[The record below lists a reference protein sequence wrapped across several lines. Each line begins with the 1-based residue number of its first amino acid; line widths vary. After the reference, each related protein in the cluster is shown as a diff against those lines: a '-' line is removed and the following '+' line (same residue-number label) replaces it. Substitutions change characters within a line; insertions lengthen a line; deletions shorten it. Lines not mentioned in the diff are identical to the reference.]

1 MTASQTVS
9 LDAPEA
15 ETEGESTT
23 PSALTQRYAAAHRK
37 GYDCRVTCARNLLD
51 MHGHRFSY
59 AVMHGLSSTFFFV
72 YRKVDDMRSRL
83 LFPEG
88 NFAHLF
94 WPISGQKLEVF
105 DNLSALLG
113 AHVVR
118 GGDPRLD
125 AEASIEEL
133 RPYLNEGIPV
143 MVAICRETLLAMRG
157 LPLELRWF
165 PETLGFGGHWV
176 VVSQIDDRRR
186 TVQLFET
193 DQPMPLE
200 VSFEE
205 LHTLRTHGDD
215 NDNFYMKSLNRW
227 TVFEPPRTL
236 PSFASLADVAICK
249 TVHEMA
255 HPLIEGAGGMAA
267 FDSFC
272 DELPGWAER
281 DDLGDK
287 LHLTVA
293 MAFLASEYMVG
304 GGMGRRGYG
313 LFLNQASRAIGSP
326 VLKEAA
332 RSYGVAGGAWQRL
345 MVALSKEVLEKP
357 APWSLRGDDI
367 AAALNDLRDAER
379 GGFDKLSQYV
389 GQREVATA

>member
-1 MTASQTVS
+1 MTPTQRADEATIAAAAS
-9 LDAPEA
+9 
-15 ETEGESTT
+15 
-23 PSALTQRYAAAHRK
+23 SASSPLTRRYAAAHRK
-37 GYDCRVTCARNLLD
+37 GYDCRVTCARNLLE

-59 AVMHGLSSTFFFV
+59 AVLHGLSSTFFFV

-105 DNLSALLG
+105 DNLASLLG
-113 AHVVR
+113 AHLVR
-118 GGDPRLD
+118 GGDASLD

-133 RPYLNEGIPV
+133 RPYLDEGMPV

-176 VVSQIDDRRR
+176 VVSEIDARRR
-186 TVQLFET
+186 RVQLFET

-205 LHTLRTHGDD
+205 LHTLRTHGD
-215 NDNFYMKSLNRW
+215 NDPNFYMKSRNRW
-227 TVFEPPRTL
+227 TVFEPPRQL
-236 PSFASLADVAICK
+236 PSFASLADIAIRK

-255 HPLIEGAGGMAA
+255 CPLIEGAGGMAA
-267 FDSFC
+267 FDAFC
-272 DELPGWAER
+272 AELPAWAER
-281 DDLGDK
+281 DDLGEK

-304 GGMGRRGYG
+304 GGMGRRSYG
-313 LFLNQASRAIGSP
+313 LFLNQASREMGSP
-326 VLKEAA
+326 LLKEAA
-332 RSYGVAGGAWQRL
+332 RRYGQAGGHWQRL
-345 MVALSKEVLEKP
+345 MVALSQEVLEKE
-357 APWSLRGDDI
+357 APWSLRGEDI
-367 AAALNDLRDAER
+367 ASALEELHSTER
-379 GGFDKLSQYV
+379 RGFELLQEYV
-389 GQREVATA
+389 EGVEASWQ